1 MNNEYLISIIVPV
14 YNVEP
19 FISECINS
27 ILIQSYKNFELI
39 LVNDGSTDNSP
50 TICEQY
56 ASKDKRIKVIHKAN
70 GGLSDARNWGLKF
83 SSGEYVVF
91 LDSDDYW
98 NDCDALFSL
107 YSLLNKYSEVD
118 VVFFRRF
125 TFEEN
130 ISQHIRYFPQF
141 NLNKINGCEK
151 SDVLSYLIP
160 NGLFIPS
167 ACNKLVRRKILID
180 NNIWFEKGIYSEDID
195 WNFSLTLH
203 ADNFYAINLPFY
215 AYRRRSGSITNSI
228 REKNVLDLL
237 NIIKKWIPMISEECQ
252 DFQIK
257 KMLLGYCAYQFIV
270 VLGIIFLAETDC
282 RDFLLQEVRKMSY
295 VLKYATDRKT
305 KKVRLM
311 YIFLGYNLSAK
322 FLGTYIKFKKRYL
335 F

>member
-141 NLNKINGCEK
+141 NLNN
-151 SDVLSYLIP
+151 
-160 NGLFIPS
+160 
-167 ACNKLVRRKILID
+167 
-180 NNIWFEKGIYSEDID
+180 
-195 WNFSLTLH
+195 
-203 ADNFYAINLPFY
+203 
-215 AYRRRSGSITNSI
+215 
-228 REKNVLDLL
+228 
-237 NIIKKWIPMISEECQ
+237 
-252 DFQIK
+252 
-257 KMLLGYCAYQFIV
+257 
-270 VLGIIFLAETDC
+270 
-282 RDFLLQEVRKMSY
+282 
-295 VLKYATDRKT
+295 
-305 KKVRLM
+305 
-311 YIFLGYNLSAK
+311 
-322 FLGTYIKFKKRYL
+322 
-335 F
+335 

>member
-141 NLNKINGCEK
+141 NLNK
-151 SDVLSYLIP
+151 
-160 NGLFIPS
+160 
-167 ACNKLVRRKILID
+167 
-180 NNIWFEKGIYSEDID
+180 
-195 WNFSLTLH
+195 T
-203 ADNFYAINLPFY
+203 
-215 AYRRRSGSITNSI
+215 
-228 REKNVLDLL
+228 
-237 NIIKKWIPMISEECQ
+237 
-252 DFQIK
+252 
-257 KMLLGYCAYQFIV
+257 
-270 VLGIIFLAETDC
+270 
-282 RDFLLQEVRKMSY
+282 
-295 VLKYATDRKT
+295 
-305 KKVRLM
+305 
-311 YIFLGYNLSAK
+311 
-322 FLGTYIKFKKRYL
+322 
-335 F
+335 

>member
-107 YSLLNKYSEVD
+107 YSIAVFTTDYYS
-118 VVFFRRF
+118 
-125 TFEEN
+125 
-130 ISQHIRYFPQF
+130 I
-141 NLNKINGCEK
+141 
-151 SDVLSYLIP
+151 
-160 NGLFIPS
+160 
-167 ACNKLVRRKILID
+167 
-180 NNIWFEKGIYSEDID
+180 
-195 WNFSLTLH
+195 
-203 ADNFYAINLPFY
+203 FY
-215 AYRRRSGSITNSI
+215 R
-228 REKNVLDLL
+228 
-237 NIIKKWIPMISEECQ
+237 
-252 DFQIK
+252 
-257 KMLLGYCAYQFIV
+257 
-270 VLGIIFLAETDC
+270 
-282 RDFLLQEVRKMSY
+282 
-295 VLKYATDRKT
+295 
-305 KKVRLM
+305 
-311 YIFLGYNLSAK
+311 
-322 FLGTYIKFKKRYL
+322 
-335 F
+335 

>member
-107 YSLLNKYSEVD
+107 YS
-118 VVFFRRF
+118 
-125 TFEEN
+125 
-130 ISQHIRYFPQF
+130 
-141 NLNKINGCEK
+141 
-151 SDVLSYLIP
+151 
-160 NGLFIPS
+160 
-167 ACNKLVRRKILID
+167 ILI
-180 NNIWFEKGIYSEDID
+180 NIQKLML
-195 WNFSLTLH
+195 FSLEDLH
-203 ADNFYAINLPFY
+203 LKKTYP
-215 AYRRRSGSITNSI
+215 SI
-228 REKNVLDLL
+228 
-237 NIIKKWIPMISEECQ
+237 
-252 DFQIK
+252 
-257 KMLLGYCAYQFIV
+257 
-270 VLGIIFLAETDC
+270 
-282 RDFLLQEVRKMSY
+282 
-295 VLKYATDRKT
+295 
-305 KKVRLM
+305 
-311 YIFLGYNLSAK
+311 
-322 FLGTYIKFKKRYL
+322 
-335 F
+335 

>member
-141 NLNKINGCEK
+141 NLN
-151 SDVLSYLIP
+151 P
-160 NGLFIPS
+160 Q
-167 ACNKLVRRKILID
+167 
-180 NNIWFEKGIYSEDID
+180 
-195 WNFSLTLH
+195 
-203 ADNFYAINLPFY
+203 
-215 AYRRRSGSITNSI
+215 I
-228 REKNVLDLL
+228 RN
-237 NIIKKWIPMISEECQ
+237 
-252 DFQIK
+252 
-257 KMLLGYCAYQFIV
+257 
-270 VLGIIFLAETDC
+270 
-282 RDFLLQEVRKMSY
+282 
-295 VLKYATDRKT
+295 
-305 KKVRLM
+305 
-311 YIFLGYNLSAK
+311 
-322 FLGTYIKFKKRYL
+322 
-335 F
+335 

>member
-141 NLNKINGCEK
+141 NLNKI
-151 SDVLSYLIP
+151 
-160 NGLFIPS
+160 
-167 ACNKLVRRKILID
+167 
-180 NNIWFEKGIYSEDID
+180 
-195 WNFSLTLH
+195 T
-203 ADNFYAINLPFY
+203 
-215 AYRRRSGSITNSI
+215 
-228 REKNVLDLL
+228 
-237 NIIKKWIPMISEECQ
+237 
-252 DFQIK
+252 
-257 KMLLGYCAYQFIV
+257 
-270 VLGIIFLAETDC
+270 
-282 RDFLLQEVRKMSY
+282 
-295 VLKYATDRKT
+295 
-305 KKVRLM
+305 
-311 YIFLGYNLSAK
+311 
-322 FLGTYIKFKKRYL
+322 
-335 F
+335 

>member
-130 ISQHIRYFPQF
+130 ISQHIRY
-141 NLNKINGCEK
+141 
-151 SDVLSYLIP
+151 
-160 NGLFIPS
+160 
-167 ACNKLVRRKILID
+167 
-180 NNIWFEKGIYSEDID
+180 
-195 WNFSLTLH
+195 
-203 ADNFYAINLPFY
+203 
-215 AYRRRSGSITNSI
+215 
-228 REKNVLDLL
+228 
-237 NIIKKWIPMISEECQ
+237 
-252 DFQIK
+252 
-257 KMLLGYCAYQFIV
+257 
-270 VLGIIFLAETDC
+270 
-282 RDFLLQEVRKMSY
+282 
-295 VLKYATDRKT
+295 
-305 KKVRLM
+305 
-311 YIFLGYNLSAK
+311 
-322 FLGTYIKFKKRYL
+322 
-335 F
+335 

>member
-141 NLNKINGCEK
+141 NLN
-151 SDVLSYLIP
+151 P
-160 NGLFIPS
+160 
-167 ACNKLVRRKILID
+167 
-180 NNIWFEKGIYSEDID
+180 
-195 WNFSLTLH
+195 
-203 ADNFYAINLPFY
+203 
-215 AYRRRSGSITNSI
+215 
-228 REKNVLDLL
+228 
-237 NIIKKWIPMISEECQ
+237 
-252 DFQIK
+252 
-257 KMLLGYCAYQFIV
+257 
-270 VLGIIFLAETDC
+270 
-282 RDFLLQEVRKMSY
+282 
-295 VLKYATDRKT
+295 
-305 KKVRLM
+305 
-311 YIFLGYNLSAK
+311 
-322 FLGTYIKFKKRYL
+322 
-335 F
+335 

>member
-125 TFEEN
+125 TLKKT
-130 ISQHIRYFPQF
+130 Y
-141 NLNKINGCEK
+141 
-151 SDVLSYLIP
+151 
-160 NGLFIPS
+160 PS
-167 ACNKLVRRKILID
+167 I
-180 NNIWFEKGIYSEDID
+180 
-195 WNFSLTLH
+195 
-203 ADNFYAINLPFY
+203 
-215 AYRRRSGSITNSI
+215 
-228 REKNVLDLL
+228 
-237 NIIKKWIPMISEECQ
+237 
-252 DFQIK
+252 
-257 KMLLGYCAYQFIV
+257 
-270 VLGIIFLAETDC
+270 
-282 RDFLLQEVRKMSY
+282 
-295 VLKYATDRKT
+295 
-305 KKVRLM
+305 
-311 YIFLGYNLSAK
+311 
-322 FLGTYIKFKKRYL
+322 
-335 F
+335 

>member
-141 NLNKINGCEK
+141 NLNK
-151 SDVLSYLIP
+151 S
-160 NGLFIPS
+160 
-167 ACNKLVRRKILID
+167 
-180 NNIWFEKGIYSEDID
+180 
-195 WNFSLTLH
+195 
-203 ADNFYAINLPFY
+203 
-215 AYRRRSGSITNSI
+215 
-228 REKNVLDLL
+228 
-237 NIIKKWIPMISEECQ
+237 
-252 DFQIK
+252 
-257 KMLLGYCAYQFIV
+257 
-270 VLGIIFLAETDC
+270 
-282 RDFLLQEVRKMSY
+282 
-295 VLKYATDRKT
+295 
-305 KKVRLM
+305 
-311 YIFLGYNLSAK
+311 
-322 FLGTYIKFKKRYL
+322 
-335 F
+335 

>member
-1 MNNEYLISIIVPV
+1 MKNEYLISIIVPV

-83 SSGEYVVF
+83 SSGDYVVF

-107 YSLLNKYSEVD
+107 NSLLNKYSEVD

-141 NLNKINGCEK
+141 NLN
-151 SDVLSYLIP
+151 
-160 NGLFIPS
+160 
-167 ACNKLVRRKILID
+167 
-180 NNIWFEKGIYSEDID
+180 
-195 WNFSLTLH
+195 
-203 ADNFYAINLPFY
+203 
-215 AYRRRSGSITNSI
+215 
-228 REKNVLDLL
+228 
-237 NIIKKWIPMISEECQ
+237 
-252 DFQIK
+252 
-257 KMLLGYCAYQFIV
+257 
-270 VLGIIFLAETDC
+270 
-282 RDFLLQEVRKMSY
+282 
-295 VLKYATDRKT
+295 
-305 KKVRLM
+305 
-311 YIFLGYNLSAK
+311 
-322 FLGTYIKFKKRYL
+322 
-335 F
+335 

>member
-118 VVFFRRF
+118 VVFFR
-125 TFEEN
+125 
-130 ISQHIRYFPQF
+130 S
-141 NLNKINGCEK
+141 
-151 SDVLSYLIP
+151 VLS
-160 NGLFIPS
+160 
-167 ACNKLVRRKILID
+167 
-180 NNIWFEKGIYSEDID
+180 
-195 WNFSLTLH
+195 
-203 ADNFYAINLPFY
+203 
-215 AYRRRSGSITNSI
+215 
-228 REKNVLDLL
+228 
-237 NIIKKWIPMISEECQ
+237 
-252 DFQIK
+252 
-257 KMLLGYCAYQFIV
+257 
-270 VLGIIFLAETDC
+270 
-282 RDFLLQEVRKMSY
+282 
-295 VLKYATDRKT
+295 
-305 KKVRLM
+305 
-311 YIFLGYNLSAK
+311 
-322 FLGTYIKFKKRYL
+322 
-335 F
+335 

>member
-141 NLNKINGCEK
+141 NLNK
-151 SDVLSYLIP
+151 P
-160 NGLFIPS
+160 
-167 ACNKLVRRKILID
+167 KIRNYHPIHD
-180 NNIWFEKGIYSEDID
+180 
-195 WNFSLTLH
+195 
-203 ADNFYAINLPFY
+203 
-215 AYRRRSGSITNSI
+215 
-228 REKNVLDLL
+228 
-237 NIIKKWIPMISEECQ
+237 
-252 DFQIK
+252 
-257 KMLLGYCAYQFIV
+257 
-270 VLGIIFLAETDC
+270 
-282 RDFLLQEVRKMSY
+282 
-295 VLKYATDRKT
+295 
-305 KKVRLM
+305 
-311 YIFLGYNLSAK
+311 
-322 FLGTYIKFKKRYL
+322 
-335 F
+335 

>member
-141 NLNKINGCEK
+141 NLNKTCWRN
-151 SDVLSYLIP
+151 
-160 NGLFIPS
+160 
-167 ACNKLVRRKILID
+167 
-180 NNIWFEKGIYSEDID
+180 
-195 WNFSLTLH
+195 
-203 ADNFYAINLPFY
+203 
-215 AYRRRSGSITNSI
+215 
-228 REKNVLDLL
+228 
-237 NIIKKWIPMISEECQ
+237 
-252 DFQIK
+252 
-257 KMLLGYCAYQFIV
+257 
-270 VLGIIFLAETDC
+270 
-282 RDFLLQEVRKMSY
+282 
-295 VLKYATDRKT
+295 
-305 KKVRLM
+305 
-311 YIFLGYNLSAK
+311 
-322 FLGTYIKFKKRYL
+322 
-335 F
+335 

>member
-141 NLNKINGCEK
+141 NLLE
-151 SDVLSYLIP
+151 
-160 NGLFIPS
+160 F
-167 ACNKLVRRKILID
+167 
-180 NNIWFEKGIYSEDID
+180 
-195 WNFSLTLH
+195 
-203 ADNFYAINLPFY
+203 NL
-215 AYRRRSGSITNSI
+215 
-228 REKNVLDLL
+228 
-237 NIIKKWIPMISEECQ
+237 
-252 DFQIK
+252 
-257 KMLLGYCAYQFIV
+257 
-270 VLGIIFLAETDC
+270 
-282 RDFLLQEVRKMSY
+282 
-295 VLKYATDRKT
+295 
-305 KKVRLM
+305 
-311 YIFLGYNLSAK
+311 
-322 FLGTYIKFKKRYL
+322 
-335 F
+335 

>member
-141 NLNKINGCEK
+141 NLNPKFRSI
-151 SDVLSYLIP
+151 
-160 NGLFIPS
+160 
-167 ACNKLVRRKILID
+167 LV
-180 NNIWFEKGIYSEDID
+180 
-195 WNFSLTLH
+195 
-203 ADNFYAINLPFY
+203 
-215 AYRRRSGSITNSI
+215 
-228 REKNVLDLL
+228 
-237 NIIKKWIPMISEECQ
+237 
-252 DFQIK
+252 
-257 KMLLGYCAYQFIV
+257 
-270 VLGIIFLAETDC
+270 
-282 RDFLLQEVRKMSY
+282 
-295 VLKYATDRKT
+295 
-305 KKVRLM
+305 
-311 YIFLGYNLSAK
+311 
-322 FLGTYIKFKKRYL
+322 
-335 F
+335 

>member
-56 ASKDKRIKVIHKAN
+56 ASKDKRIKVINKAN

-141 NLNKINGCEK
+141 NLNN
-151 SDVLSYLIP
+151 
-160 NGLFIPS
+160 
-167 ACNKLVRRKILID
+167 
-180 NNIWFEKGIYSEDID
+180 
-195 WNFSLTLH
+195 
-203 ADNFYAINLPFY
+203 
-215 AYRRRSGSITNSI
+215 
-228 REKNVLDLL
+228 
-237 NIIKKWIPMISEECQ
+237 
-252 DFQIK
+252 
-257 KMLLGYCAYQFIV
+257 
-270 VLGIIFLAETDC
+270 
-282 RDFLLQEVRKMSY
+282 
-295 VLKYATDRKT
+295 
-305 KKVRLM
+305 
-311 YIFLGYNLSAK
+311 
-322 FLGTYIKFKKRYL
+322 
-335 F
+335 

>member
-125 TFEEN
+125 TFE
-130 ISQHIRYFPQF
+130 
-141 NLNKINGCEK
+141 
-151 SDVLSYLIP
+151 
-160 NGLFIPS
+160 
-167 ACNKLVRRKILID
+167 
-180 NNIWFEKGIYSEDID
+180 
-195 WNFSLTLH
+195 
-203 ADNFYAINLPFY
+203 
-215 AYRRRSGSITNSI
+215 
-228 REKNVLDLL
+228 
-237 NIIKKWIPMISEECQ
+237 
-252 DFQIK
+252 
-257 KMLLGYCAYQFIV
+257 
-270 VLGIIFLAETDC
+270 
-282 RDFLLQEVRKMSY
+282 
-295 VLKYATDRKT
+295 
-305 KKVRLM
+305 
-311 YIFLGYNLSAK
+311 
-322 FLGTYIKFKKRYL
+322 
-335 F
+335 

>member
-141 NLNKINGCEK
+141 NLNV
-151 SDVLSYLIP
+151 S
-160 NGLFIPS
+160 
-167 ACNKLVRRKILID
+167 
-180 NNIWFEKGIYSEDID
+180 
-195 WNFSLTLH
+195 
-203 ADNFYAINLPFY
+203 
-215 AYRRRSGSITNSI
+215 SI
-228 REKNVLDLL
+228 
-237 NIIKKWIPMISEECQ
+237 
-252 DFQIK
+252 
-257 KMLLGYCAYQFIV
+257 
-270 VLGIIFLAETDC
+270 
-282 RDFLLQEVRKMSY
+282 
-295 VLKYATDRKT
+295 
-305 KKVRLM
+305 
-311 YIFLGYNLSAK
+311 
-322 FLGTYIKFKKRYL
+322 
-335 F
+335 

>member
-125 TFEEN
+125 KFEEN
-130 ISQHIRYFPQF
+130 IYQQIRYITQF
-141 NLNKINGCEK
+141 NLNKKNGCEK
-151 SDVLSYLIP
+151 
-160 NGLFIPS
+160 
-167 ACNKLVRRKILID
+167 
-180 NNIWFEKGIYSEDID
+180 
-195 WNFSLTLH
+195 
-203 ADNFYAINLPFY
+203 
-215 AYRRRSGSITNSI
+215 
-228 REKNVLDLL
+228 
-237 NIIKKWIPMISEECQ
+237 
-252 DFQIK
+252 
-257 KMLLGYCAYQFIV
+257 
-270 VLGIIFLAETDC
+270 
-282 RDFLLQEVRKMSY
+282 
-295 VLKYATDRKT
+295 
-305 KKVRLM
+305 
-311 YIFLGYNLSAK
+311 
-322 FLGTYIKFKKRYL
+322 
-335 F
+335 

>member
-118 VVFFRRF
+118 VVFLEDLHLKK
-125 TFEEN
+125 T
-130 ISQHIRYFPQF
+130 Y
-141 NLNKINGCEK
+141 
-151 SDVLSYLIP
+151 
-160 NGLFIPS
+160 PS
-167 ACNKLVRRKILID
+167 I
-180 NNIWFEKGIYSEDID
+180 
-195 WNFSLTLH
+195 
-203 ADNFYAINLPFY
+203 
-215 AYRRRSGSITNSI
+215 
-228 REKNVLDLL
+228 
-237 NIIKKWIPMISEECQ
+237 
-252 DFQIK
+252 
-257 KMLLGYCAYQFIV
+257 
-270 VLGIIFLAETDC
+270 
-282 RDFLLQEVRKMSY
+282 
-295 VLKYATDRKT
+295 
-305 KKVRLM
+305 
-311 YIFLGYNLSAK
+311 
-322 FLGTYIKFKKRYL
+322 
-335 F
+335 

>member
-167 ACNKLVRRKILID
+167 A
-180 NNIWFEKGIYSEDID
+180 Y
-195 WNFSLTLH
+195 
-203 ADNFYAINLPFY
+203 P
-215 AYRRRSGSITNSI
+215 
-228 REKNVLDLL
+228 
-237 NIIKKWIPMISEECQ
+237 
-252 DFQIK
+252 
-257 KMLLGYCAYQFIV
+257 
-270 VLGIIFLAETDC
+270 LAE
-282 RDFLLQEVRKMSY
+282 L
-295 VLKYATDRKT
+295 
-305 KKVRLM
+305 
-311 YIFLGYNLSAK
+311 I
-322 FLGTYIKFKKRYL
+322 
-335 F
+335 

>member
-91 LDSDDYW
+91 RDSDDYW

-125 TFEEN
+125 TSEEN

-141 NLNKINGCEK
+141 NLNN
-151 SDVLSYLIP
+151 
-160 NGLFIPS
+160 
-167 ACNKLVRRKILID
+167 
-180 NNIWFEKGIYSEDID
+180 
-195 WNFSLTLH
+195 
-203 ADNFYAINLPFY
+203 
-215 AYRRRSGSITNSI
+215 
-228 REKNVLDLL
+228 
-237 NIIKKWIPMISEECQ
+237 
-252 DFQIK
+252 
-257 KMLLGYCAYQFIV
+257 
-270 VLGIIFLAETDC
+270 
-282 RDFLLQEVRKMSY
+282 
-295 VLKYATDRKT
+295 
-305 KKVRLM
+305 
-311 YIFLGYNLSAK
+311 
-322 FLGTYIKFKKRYL
+322 
-335 F
+335 

>member
-125 TFEEN
+125 TF
-130 ISQHIRYFPQF
+130 
-141 NLNKINGCEK
+141 
-151 SDVLSYLIP
+151 
-160 NGLFIPS
+160 
-167 ACNKLVRRKILID
+167 
-180 NNIWFEKGIYSEDID
+180 
-195 WNFSLTLH
+195 
-203 ADNFYAINLPFY
+203 
-215 AYRRRSGSITNSI
+215 
-228 REKNVLDLL
+228 
-237 NIIKKWIPMISEECQ
+237 
-252 DFQIK
+252 
-257 KMLLGYCAYQFIV
+257 
-270 VLGIIFLAETDC
+270 
-282 RDFLLQEVRKMSY
+282 
-295 VLKYATDRKT
+295 
-305 KKVRLM
+305 
-311 YIFLGYNLSAK
+311 
-322 FLGTYIKFKKRYL
+322 
-335 F
+335 

>member
-107 YSLLNKYSEVD
+107 YSLLNKYSE
-118 VVFFRRF
+118 
-125 TFEEN
+125 
-130 ISQHIRYFPQF
+130 
-141 NLNKINGCEK
+141 K
-151 SDVLSYLIP
+151 
-160 NGLFIPS
+160 
-167 ACNKLVRRKILID
+167 
-180 NNIWFEKGIYSEDID
+180 
-195 WNFSLTLH
+195 
-203 ADNFYAINLPFY
+203 
-215 AYRRRSGSITNSI
+215 
-228 REKNVLDLL
+228 
-237 NIIKKWIPMISEECQ
+237 
-252 DFQIK
+252 
-257 KMLLGYCAYQFIV
+257 
-270 VLGIIFLAETDC
+270 
-282 RDFLLQEVRKMSY
+282 
-295 VLKYATDRKT
+295 
-305 KKVRLM
+305 
-311 YIFLGYNLSAK
+311 
-322 FLGTYIKFKKRYL
+322 
-335 F
+335 

>member
-130 ISQHIRYFPQF
+130 IS
-141 NLNKINGCEK
+141 
-151 SDVLSYLIP
+151 
-160 NGLFIPS
+160 LF
-167 ACNKLVRRKILID
+167 
-180 NNIWFEKGIYSEDID
+180 
-195 WNFSLTLH
+195 
-203 ADNFYAINLPFY
+203 
-215 AYRRRSGSITNSI
+215 
-228 REKNVLDLL
+228 
-237 NIIKKWIPMISEECQ
+237 
-252 DFQIK
+252 
-257 KMLLGYCAYQFIV
+257 
-270 VLGIIFLAETDC
+270 
-282 RDFLLQEVRKMSY
+282 
-295 VLKYATDRKT
+295 
-305 KKVRLM
+305 
-311 YIFLGYNLSAK
+311 
-322 FLGTYIKFKKRYL
+322 
-335 F
+335 